1 MVITRRSHS
10 QDVFAVSDLSP
21 THLQDAFSAWAQQ
34 DEAQRIQT
42 VEEHPDEAEETAPY
56 ERFSHTPSSAHI
68 RTVPM
73 PDSDDEDDQ
82 KQEMTCI
89 NALDDEPD
97 DEDAPRRRGKKRKKS
112 KQAIT
117 TTFTASQ
124 EPETHITTLGPDD
137 TPLHSHRPSF
147 SFSHGG
153 GSIQPPACQTRAAYE
168 IVETDNSNFF
178 LDEEALKLLRR
189 GLNIDIVEEVFDRY
203 VSNVT
208 QKIVEL
214 CKMLNYINPPV

>member
-1 MVITRRSHS
+1 M
-10 QDVFAVSDLSP
+10 FAVSDLSP
-21 THLQDAFSAWAQQ
+21 TQLQDAFNVWAQEG
-34 DEAQRIQT
+34 EAQRIQT
-42 VEEHPDEAEETAPY
+42 VEEHPDEGEDNAPY

-68 RTVPM
+68 RTVPQLE
-73 PDSDDEDDQ
+73 SDEEDDDQ
-82 KQEMTCI
+82 KQEITCI

-112 KQAIT
+112 KQAIA

-153 GSIQPPACQTRAAYE
+153 SIQPPTCPPRAAYE
-168 IVETDNSNFF
+168 IVETDNSDFF

-203 VSNVT
+203 VSRQKKLASCNV
-208 QKIVEL
+208 
-214 CKMLNYINPPV
+214 